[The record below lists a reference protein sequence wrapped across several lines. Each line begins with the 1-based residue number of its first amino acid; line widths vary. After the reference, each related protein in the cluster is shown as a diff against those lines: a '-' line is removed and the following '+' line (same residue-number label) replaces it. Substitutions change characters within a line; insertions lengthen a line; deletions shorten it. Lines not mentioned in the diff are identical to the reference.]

1 MILICCNSGKLGLRK
16 YKCSE
21 SLNTGGLH
29 VVTAATAPADPPRG
43 GDVDHV
49 QARLVPVH

>member
-21 SLNTGGLH
+21 RLNTGGLH
-29 VVTAATAPADPPRG
+29 GVTTAPADPPRG

-49 QARLVPVH
+49 QAGLVPVH